1 VVVHADFAVER
12 EALDDST
19 TLARVQGE
27 IDMATTPDFAEPLLR
42 LAESG
47 KRGLIVDLTD
57 VTFMGASG
65 LHVLED
71 VQARLRRGGGRLA
84 VVAPRGIPLRVL
96 KLTGS
101 DRALGVVDSVDAAR
115 AKLG

>member
-1 VVVHADFAVER
+1 VVVRADFAVER

-27 IDMATTPDFAEPLLR
+27 IDMATTPELAEPLLR

-47 KRGLIVDLTD
+47 TRALIVDLTA

-65 LHVLED
+65 LHVLEQ
-71 VQARLRRGGGRLA
+71 VQAHLRRSGGALA
-84 VVAPRGIPLRVL
+84 VVAPGGIPLRVL
-96 KLTGS
+96 KLTGAE
-101 DRALGVVDSVDAAR
+101 RALGVVDSVDAAR
-115 AKLG
+115 ARLG